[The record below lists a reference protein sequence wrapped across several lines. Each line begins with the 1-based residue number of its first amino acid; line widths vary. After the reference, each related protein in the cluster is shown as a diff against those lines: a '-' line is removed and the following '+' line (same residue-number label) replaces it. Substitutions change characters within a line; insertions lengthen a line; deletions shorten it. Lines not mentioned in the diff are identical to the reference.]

1 MEIGLVGLGKMGLN
15 IALNLRDKNYEVVGF
30 DLNENARNQAKEE
43 GITVCHNLKAFVE
56 RLEKP
61 RVVWVM
67 VPSGNAT
74 NSLVLELSDLLDQG
88 DVIIEAGNSNYLET
102 IVLSNEVKEKGVH
115 FIDVGTSGG
124 MSGARFGACLMVGC
138 DYSLFEKYEALF
150 KAVACEDGYLFS
162 GENGSAH
169 FLKMVH
175 NGIEYAMMQAIAEG
189 FELLNKSDFDYD
201 LEKVARVWNHG
212 SVIRGWL
219 MELTESAFSKD
230 PKLDQLKGIVNS
242 SGEAK
247 WTVETA
253 LALQVSIPVIAT
265 STFMR
270 FRSLEADNFG
280 AKILAALRNEFG
292 GHEVTKK

>member
-15 IALNLRDKNYEVVGF
+15 IALNLKEKGIHVVGF
-30 DLNENARNQAKEE
+30 DVSDVARVQAQSQ
-43 GITVCHNLKAFVE
+43 GIAVCDELKALVDTLP
-56 RLEKP
+56 RP
-61 RVVWVM
+61 RVIWVM
-67 VPSGNAT
+67 VPSGVAT
-74 NSLVLELSDLLDQG
+74 DSLVLELSDLLESE
-88 DVIIEAGNSNYLET
+88 DVIIEAGNSNYLGT
-102 IVLSNEVKEKGVH
+102 IALSSKVKEKGIN

-124 MSGARFGACLMVGC
+124 MSGARHGACLMVGC
-138 DYSLFEKYEALF
+138 DYSLFLKYEALF

-189 FELLNKSDFDYD
+189 FELLNKSEFDYD
-201 LEKVARVWNHG
+201 LKDVARVWNHG

-219 MELTESAFSKD
+219 MELTESAFAKD
-230 PKLDQLKGIVNS
+230 PHLEQLKGIVNS

-270 FRSLEADNFG
+270 FRSLETDNFG

-292 GHEVTKK
+292 GHEVVKK